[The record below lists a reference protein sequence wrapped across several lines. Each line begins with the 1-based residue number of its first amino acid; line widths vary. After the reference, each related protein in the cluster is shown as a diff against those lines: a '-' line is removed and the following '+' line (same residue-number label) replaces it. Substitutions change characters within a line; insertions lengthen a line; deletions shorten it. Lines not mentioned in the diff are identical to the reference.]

1 MRSVSKS
8 RTLLALWLA
17 IVLIALCLVGIWVYR
32 LDPYFHYH
40 APDTDRYFYTLT
52 NQRSQNN
59 GIIRRFKYDAMI
71 TGTSL
76 TENFRTSE
84 MDELFGT
91 NAVKLPFA
99 GATFREI
106 DENIRLVL
114 ESNPEM
120 KTVVRSLEMQ
130 RFYDDKDAKR
140 DDLGDYPTYLY
151 DRDPFNDVEYLFNR
165 DVVFGM
171 AYQMSHGRN
180 EDGFEPG
187 ITSFDDYSTWRYA
200 HDYGVSKVCPE
211 GIVYQPDSLV
221 PSLTDSEKDAIRAN
235 IAQNVTKIA
244 DDYPNVE
251 FYCFIA
257 PYSAA
262 WWSYLSNDG
271 TVLRHIE
278 AEQCVIEEILGHRN
292 IYLFSFNDCPEI
304 TADLNNYKD
313 TVHYGTWI
321 NSLILKWMRDGEHLL
336 TEENYLDY
344 LQRERDF
351 YTSFDYSTMNTQ
363 EDYEY
368 SFYAAALL
376 NEEVTGSKPVDL
388 LGSGADMSGCVV
400 SDNGGYGGGRSV
412 VCSGR
417 LQREPET
424 VDIADYLV
432 DTGYIGVKAD
442 IDLSDGH
449 SYLTFCGKRI
459 SGDGQPT
466 VCVYDRNG
474 VKVAGLALQSE
485 GLDYEWH
492 RYVIDLYALDG
503 DYTVILNGGAVD
515 CSKKSES
522 TYVFSDIILY

>member
-8 RTLLALWLA
+8 RPLLALWLA

-59 GIIRRFKYDAMI
+59 GIIRRFDYDAMI

-91 NAVKLPFA
+91 HSVKLPFA
-99 GATFREI
+99 GASYKEI
-106 DENIRLVL
+106 DGNIRLAL
-114 ESNPEM
+114 ESNPGL

-130 RFYDDKDAKR
+130 KFYDDKDVMR

-151 DRDPFNDVEYLFNR
+151 DGNVFNDVKYLFNR

-180 EDGFEPG
+180 ADGFEPG
-187 ITSFDDYSTWRYA
+187 MTSFDDYSTWRYA
-200 HDYGVSKVCPE
+200 HEYGVSKVCPE
-211 GIVYQPDSLV
+211 GIVYRPGAPV
-221 PSLTDSEKDAIRAN
+221 PSLTDAEKEAIRAN
-235 IAQNVTKIA
+235 IAQNVTQIA
-244 DDYPNVE
+244 DDYPDVE

-262 WWSYLSNDG
+262 WWSYLSTDG

-278 AEQCVIEEILGHRN
+278 AERCVIEEILGHDN
-292 IYLFSFNDCPEI
+292 IRLFSFNDCPEI

-321 NSLILKWMRDGEHLL
+321 NSLILKWMRDGEHRL

-344 LQRERDF
+344 LQREREF
-351 YTSFDYSTMNTQ
+351 YSTFDYSEMNTQ

-368 SFYAAALL
+368 SFYAAALC
-376 NEEVTGSKPVDL
+376 NEEITGAAPADL
-388 LGSGADMSGCVV
+388 LEAGAELSGCEL
-400 SDNGGYGGGRSV
+400 SDEGYGGGAGV
-412 VCSGR
+412 ICTGR
-417 LQREPET
+417 LGREPDGG
-424 VDIADYLV
+424 DIADYIR
-432 DTGYIGVKAD
+432 DSEYIGVKAD
-442 IDLSDGH
+442 LDLTDGH
-449 SYLTFCGKRI
+449 SYLTFCGKKLAE
-459 SGDGQPT
+459 GGQPS
-466 VCVYDRNG
+466 VFVYDGAG
-474 VKVAGLALQSE
+474 VKRAGLILQSE

-492 RYVIDLYALDG
+492 RYVIDLYGLEG
-503 DYTVILNGGAVD
+503 EYTVILNGGATD
-515 CSKKSES
+515 SSGNGNAA
-522 TYVFSDIILY
+522 YAFSDIILY